1 MLKITLNLTRA
12 AFVLAVAAS
21 AHGAYITDEL
31 RAEMRSGASNQ
42 HRITN
47 FLPAGTRVDV
57 LGEENDFTRVRTARG
72 SEGWVPSQYVTSTPS
87 AADRLVAAQ
96 ARIDKLEELAQSGDQ
111 KSFQLMNDLETTTAR
126 AEQLDSDLTQART
139 ELEEIRTISSNAVQV
154 FQEKQRLTELNERL
168 RDELEDLAADRERLA
183 ENLQRQWLFM
193 GAGLIFIGL
202 ILGVLIK
209 SRPRRS
215 GWS

>member
-1 MLKITLNLTRA
+1 MARFALNPFCVPEPDWSAPELAYTRA
-12 AFVLAVAAS
+12 
-21 AHGAYITDEL
+21 I
-31 RAEMRSGASNQ
+31 
-42 HRITN
+42 
-47 FLPAGTRVDV
+47 
-57 LGEENDFTRVRTARG
+57 
-72 SEGWVPSQYVTSTPS
+72 
-87 AADRLVAAQ
+87 
-96 ARIDKLEELAQSGDQ
+96 
-111 KSFQLMNDLETTTAR
+111 AR